1 MPESACKMPVK
12 MLANT
17 QTQCENAHHYVSK
30 SMQECLKMPAK
41 CQEKCLYIHPQ
52 NSYKYVSKKH
62 VRMLKN
68 AHDIGI
74 VS

>member
-1 MPESACKMPVK
+1 

-17 QTQCENAHHYVSK
+17 HTQTQSKNAHHYVSK
-30 SMQECLKMPAK
+30 KHVRMLENARKMSRKMPVYTPTK
-41 CQEKCLYIHPQ
+41 CK
-52 NSYKYVSKKH
+52 NVYKYVSKKH